1 MEHINPQYIETF
13 IRLIGNSKR
22 PVVVTHARPDGDAI
36 GSSTAMLHFLLA
48 SGKSNAEIILN
59 DNPPRFLEFLTEGIK
74 DRMMTYDDDPEKVAA
89 EIRDSDL
96 IICLDFNAFYR
107 TSRLEDL
114 LAASKAPKIL
124 IDHHLNPD
132 KEKFDVAFSETEVS
146 SASELLYHVLMATPQ
161 IDGDAWALGKDA
173 SLALMTGMTTD
184 TNNFNN
190 SVHPST
196 LGMASALLST
206 GTDRDLILQKI
217 NLEHSE
223 NRLRLKGHILKD
235 LLKVTED
242 GVAYIVLDKKTQ
254 EEYNMQEGD
263 TEGFVNEPLSIAKVR
278 MSIFAREDKN
288 EIRISIRSKKGT
300 SANTCA
306 KMFFNG
312 GGHEN
317 AAGGKLHM
325 PVEEAAGYIRDASHT
340 YMTEYENN

>member
-1 MEHINPQYIETF
+1 MEHINPQYIQTF
-13 IRLIGNSKR
+13 VRLIEDSQR
-22 PVVVTHARPDGDAI
+22 PIVVTHAKPDGDAI

-48 SGKSNAEIILN
+48 AGKSNAKIILN
-59 DNPPRFLEFLTEGIK
+59 DNPPRFLQFLTK
-74 DRMMTYDDDPEKVAA
+74 DIEDKIMTYDAAPEKVAT
-89 EIRDSDL
+89 EIKNSDL
-96 IICLDFNAFYR
+96 IICLDFNAFHR
-107 TSRLEDL
+107 TSRLEEF
-114 LAASKAPKIL
+114 LAASDAPKIL
-124 IDHHLNPD
+124 IDHHLNAD
-132 KEKFDVAFSETEVS
+132 KELFNVAFSETEVS
-146 SASELLYHVLMATPQ
+146 SASELLYHILMATPQ
-161 IDGDAWALGKDA
+161 ISGNAEALGKEA

-190 SVHPST
+190 SVHPTT
-196 LGMASALLST
+196 LGMASALLAT

-223 NRLRLKGHILKD
+223 NRLRLKGHMLKD
-235 LLKVTED
+235 LLNVTED

-263 TEGFVNEPLSIAKVR
+263 TEGFVNEPLSIANVR

-317 AAGGKLHM
+317 AAGGKLYM
-325 PVEEAAGYIRDASHT
+325 RVEEVAGYIRNASHT